1 MTRILSFLYGVF
13 AYVLGLLS
21 LIYAFGFLIN
31 FVVPKSID
39 SGIAGDFVPSLLI
52 NLILLGVFAIQ
63 HSVMARPG
71 FKRWWT
77 QFVPEHLERSTYVL
91 LTGLVLILLYWQWR
105 PMTDVIWH
113 VENNMG
119 VIFLYSL
126 FGLGWIIL
134 FLSTFMISHTD
145 LFGLR
150 QVYLNLKNKDYSTL
164 DFKIRGLYKFVR
176 HPIMTGIII
185 AFWATPNMTVGH
197 LLFAAVSTAYILVAL
212 QFEEHDLINTFG
224 DVYMN
229 YKRQVSMLIPFK
241 LKKNN

>member
-1 MTRILSFLYGVF
+1 MTRTLSFLYGVF
-13 AYVLGLLS
+13 AYLLGLLS

-39 SGIAGDFVPSLLI
+39 SGVAGDFVPSLLI

-77 QFVPEHLERSTYVL
+77 QFVPEHIERSTYVL

-212 QFEEHDLINTFG
+212 QFEEHDLINIFG
-224 DVYMN
+224 DTYIN
-229 YKRQVSMLIPFK
+229 YKRQVSMLFPFK
-241 LKKNN
+241 VKKNN